1 MPRNLVLHS
10 SLANVLKPYFS
21 GGNKNMTKTNT
32 AKRNA
37 LQQNPGVLLL
47 MGLVLLG
54 ATYGFASW
62 AIDNGRISV
71 YALTIISLFASLR
84 FLVLGTKHLI
94 TRK

>member
-1 MPRNLVLHS
+1 MVSKNS
-10 SLANVLKPYFS
+10 S
-21 GGNKNMTKTNT
+21 

-37 LQQNPGVLLL
+37 QQQNPVVLLL
-47 MGLVLLG
+47 MGLVLIG
-54 ATYGFASW
+54 AAYGFASW

-71 YALTIISLFASLR
+71 YALTIISLFAGLR